1 VIPNLESEH
10 LVITFAAIVD
20 FARLF
25 AVRRTADLPP
35 AQQGCC
41 AFGLDALICVGH
53 YTQVDVPCPRPR
65 SMGSLGHLLYSPFIR
80 SHVGPQW
87 NQNQAQESNK
97 KSGGIFDKE
106 SAAHKG

>member
-41 AFGLDALICVGH
+41 AFGLDALIARD
-53 YTQVDVPCPRPR
+53 TTR
-65 SMGSLGHLLYSPFIR
+65 
-80 SHVGPQW
+80 
-87 NQNQAQESNK
+87 K
-97 KSGGIFDKE
+97 
-106 SAAHKG
+106 